1 MKIAWVIEQM
11 NTSNGGKETS
21 TAQVVGA
28 LADAGHE
35 VVILCQKGSWSHPGV
50 TVNQLG
56 VRGPTRR
63 AQAANFAS
71 DVVSAVNAGGFDIV
85 HTVTP
90 VNGANVYQL
99 RSGSIPGQIEAG
111 SRRWGRLGFVR
122 KMLAP
127 LSLRRA
133 LLGRIEKQMA
143 AQPGVKFLPVSR
155 MVAQELAQHYGLGS
169 QVCVV
174 YNAVSGPSVSPD
186 QRAKWRRELR
196 ARIGASDD
204 AVVFVTAANNMLLK
218 GVPQTLRHFAR
229 WRDESARKAPARLV
243 VIGDESARRMG
254 RLAARLGVK
263 DEVVFVPHVDD
274 VFPWYSA
281 ADACIL
287 LSWYDPC
294 SRVVLEALRWGLP
307 SITTVY
313 NGAAEA
319 LARGGGIV
327 VSSPEDARAVV
338 AAMAELADPSH
349 RRRRIEAC
357 ESCVEEISIEHHVAR
372 LLEVYESLVRRR
384 IQQM

>member
-1 MKIAWVIEQM
+1 
-11 NTSNGGKETS
+11 
-21 TAQVVGA
+21 
-28 LADAGHE
+28 
-35 VVILCQKGSWSHPGV
+35 
-50 TVNQLG
+50 
-56 VRGPTRR
+56 
-63 AQAANFAS
+63 
-71 DVVSAVNAGGFDIV
+71 
-85 HTVTP
+85 
-90 VNGANVYQL
+90 
-99 RSGSIPGQIEAG
+99 
-111 SRRWGRLGFVR
+111 
-122 KMLAP
+122 
-127 LSLRRA
+127 
-133 LLGRIEKQMA
+133 
-143 AQPGVKFLPVSR
+143 
-155 MVAQELAQHYGLGS
+155 
-169 QVCVV
+169 
-174 YNAVSGPSVSPD
+174 
-186 QRAKWRRELR
+186 
-196 ARIGASDD
+196 
-204 AVVFVTAANNMLLK
+204 MLLK

-307 SITTVY
+307 SITTFY